1 LAQWLIEW
9 QASLPPVA
17 PLPVT
22 AVAPHLVAD
31 GPAPQYR
38 DDMMALYAARFRP

>member
-1 LAQWLIEW
+1 VALSDEDTRWL
-9 QASLPPVA
+9 
-17 PLPVT
+17 

-38 DDMMALYAARFRP
+38 DDMMAVYAARFRS